1 MKATL
6 QFTIS
11 VRQMTPEESLK
22 DSERKLWVTHL
33 EDKRQISSLYKELL
47 PINKK
52 RNQLLAPA
60 PNKGQKKLTRQF
72 PKQEI
77 GMANTLNPTGN
88 YKTAN
93 YNQEKQGL

>member
-33 EDKRQISSLYKELL
+33 KDKR
-47 PINKK
+47 
-52 RNQLLAPA
+52 
-60 PNKGQKKLTRQF
+60 
-72 PKQEI
+72 
-77 GMANTLNPTGN
+77 
-88 YKTAN
+88 
-93 YNQEKQGL
+93 